1 MWRGTLALMVLWSWC
16 ASSAYALDPSW
27 TLSQYVRQGWG
38 SEKGFDGGPVYAIT
52 QGADGYLWIAAEKG
66 LVRFDGLTFRLFEP
80 PGRTSSA
87 SPAVLGV
94 VAAPDGS
101 LWARLRG
108 PALVRYRNG
117 AFEDLLDTLALPA
130 NVVTAFLRSNDG
142 AVLVS
147 SLGYGVVTYRA
158 GQRTTLVTRDAMPG
172 SAFPISMA
180 QSKDGTVWLGT
191 RDAGVVRVRGSDVTH
206 LSAGLPDLKVN
217 CLLPDEDGTVWIGTD
232 RGVVRWTGT
241 EVTTAGVPAAL
252 HTVPALAMIQDRQ
265 SNIWI
270 AAGTRGLYRMSRGIV
285 STLAR
290 HERDSRASVAT
301 VFEDRDGNL
310 WVGTD
315 RGIERWR
322 DAVFASYSVAQ
333 GLPSDA
339 VGPIFV
345 DAAERTWFAPIDGGL
360 YWMRDGAIH
369 RMDGDGLGTD
379 VIYSIAGT
387 GDELWVGRQRGGL
400 SRLRARGQGFVA
412 DHFTQ
417 ANGLTQNSVYAVYC
431 ARDGSLW
438 AGTLSA
444 GVSRYKDGT
453 FTSYGAAD
461 GLASNTVASIAE
473 TADGTMWFATPNG
486 VSTRLRGEWR
496 QYTAGDGL
504 PSNDVNVL
512 FEDTKGRMWAGTTS
526 GIAVFDAGHVTSL
539 PRMPAELRVPI
550 LGLAEDRNGRLWVST
565 VDRVLS
571 LDRDALVG
579 GDLRDAA
586 VRQYGTAD
594 GLAGLEGVKRHRS
607 LVSDR
612 LGRIWLSTSGGLSTA
627 DPSQRGARSIPA
639 ITHVESLM
647 ADGEAID
654 LHAATFEVPS
664 GRRRIT
670 LAYTGL
676 SLAAPERV
684 MFRYRLDG
692 FDREWSQRSTERQ
705 AVYTNL
711 SPGPYRFRVIA
722 SNSDGLWNGRE
733 ATLRF
738 DVAPMIWQTTWFR
751 VAALALCVMAVWG
764 FYRLRLLKVARR
776 LNVRFEERLAER
788 TRIAQELHDTLLQ
801 GFVSASMQL
810 HVAVDRLPADSP
822 ARTPLARVLD
832 LMSRVIEDGRTAVR
846 GLRSSATG
854 IQDSSRRSRACSRI
868 SPPAS
873 RPRSASSPKAGAGP

>member
-27 TLSQYVRQGWG
+27 TLSQYIRQGWG

-80 PGRTSSA
+80 PGHTSSA
-87 SPAVLGV
+87 GAAVLGV

-117 AFEDLLDTLALPA
+117 AFEDLLDTLALPD
-130 NVVTAFLRSNDG
+130 NVVTALLRSNDG
-142 AVLVS
+142 ALLVS
-147 SLGYGVVTYRA
+147 SLGYGVMAYRA

-206 LSAGLPDLKVN
+206 ISAGLPDLKVN
-217 CLLPDEDGTVWIGTD
+217 CLLPDKDGTVWIGTD

-252 HTVPALAMIQDRQ
+252 HTVPALAMIHDRQ

-290 HERDSRASVAT
+290 HDRDSRASVAT

-322 DAVFASYSVAQ
+322 DAVFATYSVAQ

-360 YWMRDGAIH
+360 YWMRDGAVH

-387 GDELWVGRQRGGL
+387 ADELWVGRQRGGL

-417 ANGLTQNSVYAVYC
+417 ANGLTQNSVYAVYR

-496 QYTAGDGL
+496 RYTTGDGL

-512 FEDTKGRMWAGTTS
+512 FEDTKGRMWAGTTN

-550 LGLAEDRNGRLWVST
+550 LGLAEDRKGRLWVST

-571 LDRDALVG
+571 LDRDAL
-579 GDLRDAA
+579 L
-586 VRQYGTAD
+586 
-594 GLAGLEGVKRHRS
+594 
-607 LVSDR
+607 
-612 LGRIWLSTSGGLSTA
+612 
-627 DPSQRGARSIPA
+627 
-639 ITHVESLM
+639 
-647 ADGEAID
+647 
-654 LHAATFEVPS
+654 AATCATRPS
-664 GRRRIT
+664 ATTGPPMGWPGSKASSGIAASSRIRWG
-670 LAYTGL
+670 ASGC
-676 SLAAPERV
+676 R
-684 MFRYRLDG
+684 
-692 FDREWSQRSTERQ
+692 RQ
-705 AVYTNL
+705 AACRR
-711 SPGPYRFRVIA
+711 P
-722 SNSDGLWNGRE
+722 
-733 ATLRF
+733 TLR
-738 DVAPMIWQTTWFR
+738 R
-751 VAALALCVMAVWG
+751 
-764 FYRLRLLKVARR
+764 
-776 LNVRFEERLAER
+776 EE
-788 TRIAQELHDTLLQ
+788 
-801 GFVSASMQL
+801 
-810 HVAVDRLPADSP
+810 P
-822 ARTPLARVLD
+822 AR
-832 LMSRVIEDGRTAVR
+832 
-846 GLRSSATG
+846 
-854 IQDSSRRSRACSRI
+854 SRRSRTSSR
-868 SPPAS
+868 
-873 RPRSASSPKAGAGP
+873 